1 LIIRFKSSNISA
13 VKDTVI
19 LTVRILSSGNADTAL
34 KTIERKPARKRQ
46 TIRPY
51 DIEYI

>member
-1 LIIRFKSSNISA
+1 LIVCFRSSNTST

-19 LTVRILSSGNADTAL
+19 LIIHILSSGNADTAL
-34 KTIERKPARKRQ
+34 KTIERESIRKRQ
-46 TIRPY
+46 ITRPY